1 MKEKADF
8 VNPARN
14 MRNKQADLW
23 STVFI
28 SILAF
33 LWLLPIYWMFAAS
46 FMRDSSIL
54 SVPTPIFP
62 SEFYLGNYTELFIR
76 NPALRWFYNSIF
88 SSFMGAF
95 LVVLISAMAGYSFAK
110 KRFFASRFLFYIMVF
125 TMIIPRNIMIV
136 PLFKIIH
143 SLNLFNSMWG
153 LILPNLGA
161 TFGVFMMR
169 QFMSTIPNELIEAA
183 TIDGASE
190 LRIFFRLMLPLTKP
204 AIAAL
209 AIFTFITIWNDY
221 LWHLLVIS
229 SKDLRTL
236 PLGIATL
243 QEENLQRAGLV
254 IAGAV
259 IASLP
264 MIVIFFMFEKSFTKG
279 ITAGSVKG

>member
-1 MKEKADF
+1 
-8 VNPARN
+8 
-14 MRNKQADLW
+14 
-23 STVFI
+23 
-28 SILAF
+28 
-33 LWLLPIYWMFAAS
+33 
-46 FMRDSSIL
+46 
-54 SVPTPIFP
+54 
-62 SEFYLGNYTELFIR
+62 
-76 NPALRWFYNSIF
+76 
-88 SSFMGAF
+88 MGAF